1 MRERQALGVQTPQT
15 RSRTWTA
22 VRCVFAGAAV
32 APRRATHMRDLT
44 KKKLGQLSRA
54 LEAAQAAYRAE
65 IEKLAEQ
72 ARTEILPYFKRHH
85 FDLTAGNGT
94 WFISKPA
101 ADDADYYR
109 PELHVEDDDLPKNIR
124 DVLYLEGE
132 HGQP

>member
-1 MRERQALGVQTPQT
+1 
-15 RSRTWTA
+15 
-22 VRCVFAGAAV
+22 
-32 APRRATHMRDLT
+32 MRDLT

-72 ARTEILPYFKRHH
+72 ARTEILPYFKRHN
-85 FDLTAGNGT
+85 FDFTAGNGT

-124 DVLYLEGE
+124 DVLYLEVE
-132 HGQP
+132 HGQPLGYFIRDIKRGEW

>member
-1 MRERQALGVQTPQT
+1 
-15 RSRTWTA
+15 
-22 VRCVFAGAAV
+22 
-32 APRRATHMRDLT
+32 MRDLT

-72 ARTEILPYFKRHH
+72 ARAEILPYFKRHN
-85 FDLTAGNGT
+85 FDFTAGNGT

-124 DVLYLEGE
+124 DVLYLEVE
-132 HGQP
+132 HGQPLGYFIRDIKRGEW